1 MRRQAF
7 PRMHDDDL
15 ITCKVLDDEERRRVE
30 GGLGTNITGGGIVFG
45 HRAYVEP
52 GALLAVSL
60 ELPGYPSS
68 VMALAKVVDIHPV
81 EAFDRP
87 YELTVEFHWVGW
99 SSPSAQQQ
107 IADYLRARL
116 AA

>member
-1 MRRQAF
+1 MARQPF

-15 ITCKVLDDEERRRVE
+15 IRCKPLTAREQAQVAA
-30 GGLGTNITGGGIVFG
+30 GLGTNIAGGGIVFG
-45 HRAYVEP
+45 SARHLEV
-52 GALLAVSL
+52 GTFVALDL

-68 VMALAKVVDIHPV
+68 VMALARVKAVNPVIHP
-81 EAFDRP
+81 DRP

-99 SSPSAQQQ
+99 SSPTAQQQ